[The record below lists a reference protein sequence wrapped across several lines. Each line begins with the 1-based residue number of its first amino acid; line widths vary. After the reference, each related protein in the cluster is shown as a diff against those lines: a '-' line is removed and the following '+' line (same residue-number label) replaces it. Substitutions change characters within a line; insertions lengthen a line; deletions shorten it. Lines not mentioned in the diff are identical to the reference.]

1 MPSKQRHSSPPS
13 DDLRANFVPRELT
26 KQEFG
31 RRVQSLML
39 AKDWNQSDLAR
50 EAELGRDSISTY
62 VNGRTFPTPR
72 ALRKLAKALGVEE
85 SELLPNGMMKA
96 LDDEH
101 PAIELKQAAGHPG
114 MAWLRINRAVPFSV
128 AAQIIALINEAD
140 EKGQAPE

>member
-1 MPSKQRHSSPPS
+1 MPNKQRHTASPS
-13 DDLRANFVPRELT
+13 DALRANFVPRELS

-39 AKDWNQSDLAR
+39 AKDWNQSDLAK
-50 EAELGRDSISTY
+50 AADLGRDSISTY
-62 VNGRTFPTPR
+62 VNGKTFPTMR

-85 SELLPNGMMKA
+85 AELLPNSLMNAM
-96 LDDEH
+96 DDEH

-128 AAQIIALINEAD
+128 ATQIMALINEAD
-140 EKGQAPE
+140 EREREA